1 MSEEP
6 DEAGDGE
13 PDEAGDGEPGEAGDA
28 AGLLTG
34 PMPDELVV
42 WA

>member
-13 PDEAGDGEPGEAGDA
+13 PGEACDGEPGEAGDA

-42 WA
+42 

>member
-13 PDEAGDGEPGEAGDA
+13 PGEAGDGEPGEAGDA

-42 WA
+42 

>member
-13 PDEAGDGEPGEAGDA
+13 PGEAGDGEPGDAGDA

-42 WA
+42 

>member
-1 MSEEP
+1 VSEEP

-13 PDEAGDGEPGEAGDA
+13 PGEAGDGEPGEAGDA

-42 WA
+42 

>member
-1 MSEEP
+1 MTVCSYSLWRVSE
-6 DEAGDGE
+6 E

-42 WA
+42 